1 MSHPQSTRTFVAAF
15 VGVLITRLVSEVE
28 MIQNVVRWVDGV
40 FAEAGYPG
48 FSVLTVVESAVV
60 GGVILAYQSIAQWLG
75 NRWPSVERLL
85 LGSGSRPR
93 YVSRHGK

>member
-1 MSHPQSTRTFVAAF
+1 
-15 VGVLITRLVSEVE
+15 

-60 GGVILAYQSIAQWLG
+60 GGVILTYQSLAQWVG
-75 NRWPSVERLL
+75 NRWPAAERML
-85 LGSGSRPR
+85 LGSEYRPR
-93 YVSRHGK
+93 YASRHGE